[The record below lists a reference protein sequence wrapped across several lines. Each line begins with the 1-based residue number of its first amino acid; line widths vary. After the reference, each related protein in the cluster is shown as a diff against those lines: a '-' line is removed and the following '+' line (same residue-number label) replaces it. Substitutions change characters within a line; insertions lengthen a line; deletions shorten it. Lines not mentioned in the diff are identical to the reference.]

1 MITII
6 YCSKQLRTTQCRKSI
21 AIVERMRANILSSQF
36 FSLSFATTIQRLGLS
51 IRIHSNINQSL
62 QNLYV
67 QLFNVSQSFCK
78 NCLSFFRKY
87 QSLCRTNQSF
97 CIPNQS
103 PQKLNQCSQETIR
116 KQWFLIRFCDFILEL
131 LKNNWKREGL
141 NKQRKGNTLQAM
153 GKNRNVEGLIKN
165 AEALHCF
172 TSKVV
177 FLLSDLAFFT
187 HNLNINFFINLNN
200 LVYEKSENCS

>member
-1 MITII
+1 MIAKV
-6 YCSKQLRTTQCRKSI
+6 YCSKQLRSTHCHKSL
-21 AIVERMRANILSSQF
+21 AIIKRMKENIPSFQFSSY
-36 FSLSFATTIQRLGLS
+36 SFARTIQRLGLS
-51 IRIHSNINQSL
+51 IHINSNINQSL

-67 QLFNVSQSFCK
+67 QQFNGSQSFCK
-78 NCLSFFRKY
+78 NCLSFFQKY
-87 QSLCRTNQSF
+87 QSLCRT
-97 CIPNQS
+97 NQS

-153 GKNRNVEGLIKN
+153 GKNKIAKGLIMFTKGLIWN

-172 TSKVV
+172 TLNVV

-187 HNLNINFFINLNN
+187 HNLNINLFINLNN